1 MLTRGRRGRSR
12 GLLLILVLLIGAL
25 IVAARIARPGA
36 RAHAADPDSC
46 EQGAY
51 AVAMVDGS
59 PRLAL
64 ELAETPDEQT
74 RGLMF
79 RESLPWDEGMLFV
92 YNRPVRT
99 GFWMG
104 NTLIPLSIAFV
115 LEDGTIL
122 DIQDMEQLGILDPA
136 KPLPRYTTYYPPGPY
151 FNALET
157 NQGWFA
163 ANNVHP
169 GDRLV
174 LCLGQLN

>member
-1 MLTRGRRGRSR
+1 
-12 GLLLILVLLIGAL
+12 
-25 IVAARIARPGA
+25 VAARIARPGA

-79 RESLPWDEGMLFV
+79 RESLPWDEGMLFF

-99 GFWMG
+99 GF
-104 NTLIPLSIAFV
+104 
-115 LEDGTIL
+115 
-122 DIQDMEQLGILDPA
+122 
-136 KPLPRYTTYYPPGPY
+136 
-151 FNALET
+151 
-157 NQGWFA
+157 
-163 ANNVHP
+163 
-169 GDRLV
+169 
-174 LCLGQLN
+174 